1 VRLALVFGVIGHLL
15 RRFAFA
21 FAVPFGMA
29 TWDLVARTDRSTAE
43 VTFGQTTWLSPVSF
57 LVAAGVTALLGWWMG
72 RWFRTGPV
80 FRRSE
85 ALAVVA
91 GAWIGVAGCGAIP
104 YVFAGL
110 TPVNAFFESLSGF
123 TTTGATILT
132 DFAQYDRAF
141 YLWRGMTQWFGGLGV
156 IALFV
161 VVLPRL
167 GIAGRQIF
175 FAEASA
181 AAGDAVSPQVRES
194 ARKLWILYV
203 GLTALQT
210 GALMFTGFGL
220 YDAVVHSFTT
230 MSAGGFS
237 PHPQSIQGYV
247 NPAAEWVFILFM
259 VLSGTSFTLQYRA
272 FTGRPLDFF
281 RDREF
286 MTYFGVMLLFSL
298 LAGALLVGGLPTL
311 DTLRSGAFQISSLMS
326 STGYASADFNEWND
340 ALKTVLVLAMVVGGC
355 AGSACGGAKVI
366 RYILSAQWLGRELTQ
381 VLHPRAVI
389 PIRYGRVTVPMDAMR
404 AVTTL
409 VFLFIMGYAIVGATL
424 VLIEPN
430 LDMVTG
436 FSAALACLGNI
447 GPAFG
452 PAGPMGSYDSFSD
465 IGKILLALSMW
476 LGRLEI
482 VTVIAL
488 FHPHV
493 WRNYRWRGDMA
504 RSS

>member
-1 VRLALVFGVIGHLL
+1 MRLALVFGVIGHLL

-21 FAVPFGMA
+21 FVVPFVMA
-29 TWDLVARTDRSTAE
+29 CWDLISEADPSSGTT
-43 VTFGQTTWLSPVSF
+43 TFGVTTWLGPVSY
-57 LVAAGVTALLGWWMG
+57 LAAAAVTALLGAWMG
-72 RWFRTGPV
+72 RWFRAGPV

-91 GAWIGVAGCGAIP
+91 GTWLGVAGCGAIP
-104 YVFAGL
+104 YLFAGL
-110 TPVNAFFESLSGF
+110 TPVDAFFESISGF

-132 DFAQYDRAF
+132 DFSQYDRAF
-141 YLWRGMTQWFGGLGV
+141 FLWRAMTQWFGGLGV

-167 GIAGRQIF
+167 GIAGRQLF

-194 ARKLWILYV
+194 ARRLWILYV

-210 GALMFTGFGL
+210 IALMFTGFGL
-220 YDAVVHSFTT
+220 YDGVVHSFTT
-230 MSAGGFS
+230 LSAGGFS
-237 PHPQSIQGYV
+237 PHPQSIEGYA
-247 NPAAEWVFILFM
+247 NPAAEWVFVVFM
-259 VLSGTSFTLQYRA
+259 LLSGTSFTLQYRA
-272 FTGRPLDFF
+272 FTGRPLEFF

-298 LAGALLVGGLPTL
+298 LTGALLIGGLPTFEE
-311 DTLRSGAFQISSLMS
+311 LRVGAFQVASLMS
-326 STGYASADFNEWND
+326 STGYASADFNEWSY

-366 RYILSAQWLGRELTQ
+366 RYILSAQWLRRELTQ

-409 VFLFIMGYAIVGATL
+409 VFLFIIGYGAVGATL
-424 VLIEPN
+424 VILEPN

-465 IGKILLALSMW
+465 LGKLLLSFSMW

-493 WRNYRWRGDMA
+493 WRNYRWRGDMPRA
-504 RSS
+504 S

>member
-1 VRLALVFGVIGHLL
+1 MRLALVFGVIGHLL

-21 FAVPFGMA
+21 FAVPFVMA
-29 TWDLVARTDRSTAE
+29 TWDLVARTDQSTDE

-57 LVAAGVTALLGWWMG
+57 LAAAGVTALLGWSMG

-104 YVFAGL
+104 YLFAGL

-132 DFAQYDRAF
+132 DFSQYDRAF

-203 GLTALQT
+203 CLTALQT
-210 GALMFTGFGL
+210 GALMLTGFGL
-220 YDAVVHSFTT
+220 YDGVVHSFTT

-298 LAGALLVGGLPTL
+298 LAGALLIGGLPTL
-311 DTLRSGAFQISSLMS
+311 DTLRSGAFQIASLMS

-409 VFLFIMGYAIVGATL
+409 VFLFIIGYAVVGATL

-504 RSS
+504 RST